1 MACRKSHHLAAL
13 DAGVTLTCPAQRLLS
28 RPNLFHGIR
37 RVVRRGMTHPREHPH
52 HARLVLLFL
61 VLHDDLLENKE
72 VKWGVSSKELY
83 PLDGTGGGRLPAGTS
98 VTAKCIPPKL
108 LVRTR
113 NESVSNL

>member
-13 DAGVTLTCPAQRLLS
+13 DASVTLTCPAQRLLP

-37 RVVRRGMTHPREHPH
+37 RVIRRGMTRPREDPR
-52 HARLVLLFL
+52 HALLALLFL

-72 VKWGVSSKELY
+72 VKWGVSGKELY

-98 VTAKCIPPKL
+98 VTPKCIPPKL
-108 LVRTR
+108 LDRTR